1 MTGCFDNTSERSH
14 LYSLHLQA
22 CCLGLLL
29 AKSDAL
35 TMIVTFMLMRVSI
48 MAMTFMLVRVSI
60 MAMVFMVV
68 RVSIMIVTFIMCM
81 AFMVMMMS
89 VTTMCM
95 SIMLFV
101 RMRLVL
107 MGMVVRA
114 YIFMATCCQ
123 AKRCTETY
131 HRP

>member
-48 MAMTFMLVRVSI
+48 MAM
-60 MAMVFMVV
+60 VFMVV
-68 RVSIMIVTFIMCM
+68 RVSIMIVTFIMSM
-81 AFMVMMMS
+81 AFMVVMMS

-101 RMRLVL
+101 HVHIVL

-114 YIFMATCCQ
+114 YIFMATCRQ
-123 AKRCTETY
+123 AKRSTQTY
-131 HRP
+131 HRA